1 MKKIVSFLLVV
12 VLVCSMLPVH
22 DVSAANYYPVMSSS
36 EFVSYLKTILS
47 RNTGYWSQW
56 PYNVGYYDGNKIYF
70 DCNNLGKSIIWS
82 SGSIANNYTKGHHSP
97 VNNNGGLGDWSPA
110 QLKQYG
116 NITNTDFSTLVPGEW
131 LYMAGHIGY
140 YIGDGQV
147 IECTTDFGANCVTQS
162 QIDSSGRR
170 NQNGGPY
177 WRSWESHGKVPWIRY
192 CSYNHGT
199 GDGSWKDA
207 GVCKECGSIFDWA
220 STFDASCASYATVT
234 KTDGF
239 YPRRDVPYDVGERAS
254 IKLKKGT
261 EVEIVGSVTNAY
273 GNKWYQISYNN
284 NTEKLY
290 AYSNWLTPTR
300 PLESSISINVTWPYE
315 GQTIPKQSHNLI
327 GTVSSSTNNL
337 KKITGYLDGRQVS
350 SVSVNT
356 KSFSLAK
363 SDIDYKMPFN
373 ALSSGT
379 HTIKIVATD
388 TAGGSQSLT
397 RVFHTEY
404 SPCEA
409 TSVTTEDTAN
419 GKFVI
424 MTCSGANISYTASNG
439 KSGSGTGSVRAFVD
453 STTTF
458 TVTTSKSGRTN
469 NVVTK
474 TVYVDQVQAP
484 QFSTKEWYGG
494 TKVTITSTPGAQIY
508 YRFDGTQEGEYHEPF
523 NETRNITVYAH
534 AVKWGMKDSE
544 TTSFTIK
551 ASKPDT
557 PVVQLVDTASK
568 IAVGKTAVF
577 RWNSDTRAKEYA
589 ISLYKDGA
597 LLKTATQESNV
608 FSYVLDTAGKYE
620 VSVKA
625 MCPLGNSGDSAK
637 VAVTAMSPS
646 TVQFL
651 DDDGSVL
658 AKYTVA
664 YGDYVSR
671 QNTPAHKGHYFSGW
685 YPANNYY
692 EVPVTQNVTYTATYT
707 PIEYDVTFYDV
718 DGLKYG
724 DTQKVPYQQSATAP
738 DYTPKVPAGYVFSGW
753 TVIEASDTDSACD
766 YSCVD
771 ANLKLQAVIRW
782 TNDEL
787 PIYVSIASAK
797 VAPEGN
803 DSVYTVTANL
813 TNWPSSASNIYLIA
827 VLKTE
832 ARNNDVV
839 KTVFADRVQVN
850 LSAGQTLS
858 QTIKLHYNG
867 IAKNVEVYAL
877 ERKADG
883 TTGSAYSLAASAKVV
898 FSTTWTNWSD
908 WSTTRPENKASRTI
922 ETKTQYRYQDK
933 ETTTSSNSSLSGW
946 TLYNSSWAWS
956 DWGAWSSWST
966 NYVAADD
973 ATQVESRTAYHYY
986 YFVCSSCGA
995 HMHGYGRCYTWA
1007 GGCGSSAVYE
1017 SSYHA
1022 LKAPV
1027 PYSSALDFHG
1037 TGVYYTDN
1045 TGEGRG
1051 FAYINPSSQ
1060 YYIAPVTQ
1068 YRYRARTKIWTYYYY
1083 RWSAWSSW
1091 TDTPVSASS
1100 TRNVET
1106 RTLYRYRDEVQIY
1119 DTGAGTE
1126 DTSGQNYRF
1135 TGTICSG
1142 QDLSGKVATIMVYQS
1157 KNMDPNQYQMQYV
1170 GQTTI
1175 GTGNTYEANFIPIN
1189 QPTIESGNYIVA
1201 LGVQGTTGLLSV
1213 DVLEAPKP
1221 EYAVR
1226 FLMDDGGVISTQTVP
1241 EGGNATVPTIPTK
1254 TGYRFVGWSDRSTG
1268 IYKNVDI
1275 YAQFEKEQ
1283 YIVAFVD
1290 WVNESIGFQKYYYGD
1305 TITAPYTP
1313 VADGRTFKG
1322 WDAILD
1328 GNTTVTDNMVVS
1340 AVYDVQTFTVRF
1352 LNADG
1357 SVYQTQQVPYGEAAE
1372 LPDAL
1377 TVEGKVFLGW
1387 STDVTWW
1394 DVTTNMDVNP
1404 IVVFEQTTVAPIA
1417 NIDSFEVGMATDVEL
1432 TSEEGATI
1440 YYTTDGTAPTKR
1452 SSVYSA
1458 PIHLEDTT
1466 IVSAMAVSDGKND
1479 SEVINVFFVHDDTP
1493 VEQEI
1498 GEVLPLDSKRVD
1510 AVANL
1515 EVPIEVELNNN
1526 PGLIGYSLILEC
1538 DRSVFYIDVEDGDR
1552 ICTPGPVSKYGTFT
1566 VTPYWDTGWEITWLS
1581 SYPSIGDGTMFTLP
1595 LRVGE
1600 EIEEGNYEIK
1610 LGYAAG
1616 RVYTEDSEEIALYR
1630 SMVHFVGSDLSHDHS
1645 YVEKITPPTC
1655 TEQGYTT
1662 HSCSVCGDSYVDAYI
1677 PALGHDYQN
1686 GVCSRCGAKDPAAQ
1700 NPFVDVAEGQYYYA
1714 PVLWAYYHTPRVTGG
1729 TDKTHFSPNQNCTR
1743 EQIVTFIWKAYGG
1756 TAPKMVYN
1764 PFQDV
1769 KSDQYYYN
1777 AVLWAVENGITS
1789 GVGGG
1794 KFGVSQPCTREQVV
1808 TFLWT
1813 AAGKPE
1819 PTAASNPFRD
1829 VKAGQYYYKPV
1840 LWAVENGITKGMTA
1854 DTFGVGKTCT
1864 RAQVVTFLYKAVGQ
1878 GE

>member
-1 MKKIVSFLLVV
+1 MTYGTDITSAVLKAKNSNDYSDLQIGDVIGWRGGVVSDHVIIYAGIQNGQPWMVEWTGSGFLDRAITDSYRRSFRWGARFATVGDCNHHYQGEG
-12 VLVCSMLPVH
+12 VCSKCGV
-22 DVSAANYYPVMSSS
+22 V
-36 EFVSYLKTILS
+36 
-47 RNTGYWSQW
+47 
-56 PYNVGYYDGNKIYF
+56 YN
-70 DCNNLGKSIIWS
+70 W
-82 SGSIANNYTKGHHSP
+82 
-97 VNNNGGLGDWSPA
+97 
-110 QLKQYG
+110 Q
-116 NITNTDFSTLVPGEW
+116 
-131 LYMAGHIGY
+131 
-140 YIGDGQV
+140 
-147 IECTTDFGANCVTQS
+147 
-162 QIDSSGRR
+162 
-170 NQNGGPY
+170 
-177 WRSWESHGKVPWIRY
+177 
-192 CSYNHGT
+192 
-199 GDGSWKDA
+199 
-207 GVCKECGSIFDWA
+207 
-220 STFDASCASYATVT
+220 STFDISCATTGTVT
-234 KTDGF
+234 KTNGF
-239 YPRRDVPYDVGERAS
+239 YPRLNSPYDDS
-254 IKLKKGT
+254 KYDSQKLKSGAKIAI
-261 EVEIVGSVTNAY
+261 EGSYKNAY
-273 GNKWYQISYNN
+273 GNTWYKISYNN
-284 NTEKLY
+284 GASHGY
-290 AYSNWLTPTR
+290 AYSGWVKLDPQPSN
-300 PLESSISINVTWPYE
+300 ISVEITWPYE
-315 GQTIPKQSHNLI
+315 GQTIPRQSHTLL
-327 GTVSSSTNNL
+327 GVVKSSLPLKTVSAYVDGGWVATASTSATTYDLSSP
-337 KKITGYLDGRQVS
+337 
-350 SVSVNT
+350 
-356 KSFSLAK
+356 A
-363 SDIDYKMPFN
+363 IDYKVTFN
-373 ALSSGT
+373 TLNSGR
-379 HTIKIVATD
+379 HTLKIVATD
-388 TAGGSQSLT
+388 KNGSTKDYT
-397 RVFHTEY
+397 RTFYTET

-409 TSVTTEDTAN
+409 ASVTTEDTAN

-424 MTCSGANISYTASNG
+424 MTCAGANISYTASNG
-439 KSGSGTGSVRAFVD
+439 KSGSGAGSVRAFVD

-458 TVTTSKSGRTN
+458 TVTTSKSGRSN

-534 AVKWGMKDSE
+534 AVKWGMRDSE

-625 MCPLGNSGDSAK
+625 MSPLGNSGDSAK
-637 VAVTAMSPS
+637 IAVTAMSPS

-658 AKYTVA
+658 AKYTIA

-671 QNTPAHKGHYFSGW
+671 QNTPVHKGHYFSGW

-724 DTQKVPYQQSATAP
+724 DTQKVPYQQSAAAP

-782 TNDEL
+782 ANDEL

-797 VAPEGN
+797 AAPEGN
-803 DSVYTVTANL
+803 ESVYTVTANL

-908 WSTTRPENKASRTI
+908 WSTTKPENKAGRTI

-933 ETTTSSNSSLSGW
+933 ETTTSSSSTMSGW
-946 TLYNSSWAWS
+946 TLYDSSWSWS
-956 DWGAWSSWST
+956 SWGDWSSWSP
-966 NYVAADD
+966 NSQSSSDSK
-973 ATQVESRTAYHYY
+973 QVETRTEWRYYYFYCPVCGGREPFQGMSDCGRYSLSGSNWNEAWFPIAYKNSNWKSYSYTSAKRYTESLGDGKRWNFSTGNLNDTAPGTIDAGGAAPVIRTAY
-986 YFVCSSCGA
+986 
-995 HMHGYGRCYTWA
+995 
-1007 GGCGSSAVYE
+1007 
-1017 SSYHA
+1017 
-1022 LKAPV
+1022 
-1027 PYSSALDFHG
+1027 
-1037 TGVYYTDN
+1037 
-1045 TGEGRG
+1045 
-1051 FAYINPSSQ
+1051 
-1060 YYIAPVTQ
+1060 
-1068 YRYRARTKIWTYYYY
+1068 RYRTRSQVWTYYFY
-1083 RWSAWSSW
+1083 RWTSWSSW
-1091 TDTPVSASS
+1091 SDTKVTASS

-1119 DTGAGTE
+1119 DTSAGTE

-1135 TGTICSG
+1135 TGTICSE
-1142 QDLSGKVATIMVYQS
+1142 QNLSGKVATIMVYQS
-1157 KNMDPNQYQMQYV
+1157 KNMDPNQYQMQYI

-1175 GTGNTYEANFIPIN
+1175 GAGNTYVANFIPIN

-1213 DVLEAPKP
+1213 DVVEAPKA
-1221 EYAVR
+1221 EYTVR
-1226 FLMDDGGVISTQTVP
+1226 FLMDDGGVISSQTVR
-1241 EGGNATVPTIPTK
+1241 EGENATVPTIPTK

-1275 YAQFEKEQ
+1275 VAQFEKEQ

-1290 WVNESIGFQKYYYGD
+1290 WVNEAIGFQKYNYGD

-1313 VADGRTFKG
+1313 SAEGRTFKG

-1328 GNTTVTDNMVVS
+1328 GNATVKDNMVVT
-1340 AVYDVQTFTVRF
+1340 AVYDKEAYTVRF

-1357 SVYQTQQVPYGEAAE
+1357 SLYQEQTVPYGEAAE

-1377 TVEGKVFLGW
+1377 EVEGKVFLGW

-1394 DVTTNMDVNP
+1394 NVTTNMDVNP

-1432 TSEEGATI
+1432 TSEEDATI

-1479 SEVINVFFVHDDTP
+1479 SEVIKVFFVHDDTP

-1515 EVPIEVELNNN
+1515 EVPVEVELNNN

-1566 VTPYWDTGWEITWLS
+1566 VTPYGDIGWEITWLS

-1610 LGYAAG
+1610 LGYVGG
-1616 RVYTEDSEEIALYR
+1616 RIYTEDSEDIVLYR
-1630 SMVHFVGSDLSHDHS
+1630 SMVHFVGADLSHEHS
-1645 YVEKITPPTC
+1645 YVDVVTPPTC
-1655 TEQGYTT
+1655 TDQGYTT
-1662 HSCSVCGDSYVDAYI
+1662 HTCSVCGDSYVDAYI
-1677 PALGHDYQN
+1677 SALGHDYQN
-1686 GVCSRCGAKDPAAQ
+1686 GVCSRCGAKDPGTQ
-1700 NPFVDVAEGQYYYA
+1700 NPFTDVKEGKYYYDA
-1714 PVLWAYYHTPRVTGG
+1714 VLWAYYHEPYQVTGG
-1729 TDKTHFSPNQNCTR
+1729 TDATHFSPGKTCTR
-1743 EQIVTFIWKAYGG
+1743 EQVVSFLYAANGKPEHHMTANPFTDVKAGKYYYNAVMWAVENKITGGVTETTFGVGKACTREQVVTFLWKAAGAP
-1756 TAPKMVYN
+1756 APKSTFN
-1764 PFQDV
+1764 PFTDV
-1769 KSDQYYYN
+1769 KTGKYYYN
-1777 AVLWAVENGITS
+1777 AVLWAVENRIT
-1789 GVGGG
+1789 GGTTE
-1794 KFGVSQPCTREQVV
+1794 S
-1808 TFLWT
+1808 
-1813 AAGKPE
+1813 
-1819 PTAASNPFRD
+1819 
-1829 VKAGQYYYKPV
+1829 
-1840 LWAVENGITKGMTA
+1840 
-1854 DTFGVGKTCT
+1854 TFGVGKPCT
-1864 RAQVVTFLYKAVGQ
+1864 RAQVVTFLYASQ
-1878 GE
+1878 GKSE